1 MATGFSALARRD
13 HAVVRP
19 VAVPDVISGDG
30 YITYMS
36 TGYQA
41 ICPQVFR
48 VCPLFNP
55 IMSAIYTQSCPLF
68 ITPSGHCPL
77 FTSQYVPAIYH
88 ASCPL
93 FITPLYVSC
102 LSPICPLFTTPTHV
116 STVQEGRLPAIHPA
130 KTNYRLQAHY
140 KLITSCWPCNTT
152 AGALQGLRNALRAC
166 VLRYEARY
174 EARNALRI
182 LCS

>member
-1 MATGFSALARRD
+1 MITAHGYGFLCVGEERP

-48 VCPLFNP
+48 ICPLFNP

-68 ITPSGHCPL
+68 ITPSGC
-77 FTSQYVPAIYH
+77 A
-88 ASCPL
+88 
-93 FITPLYVSC
+93 
-102 LSPICPLFTTPTHV
+102 
-116 STVQEGRLPAIHPA
+116 
-130 KTNYRLQAHY
+130 N
-140 KLITSCWPCNTT
+140 
-152 AGALQGLRNALRAC
+152 LR
-166 VLRYEARY
+166 
-174 EARNALRI
+174 
-182 LCS
+182 